1 MSTNDVV
8 PMITKIKALFLF
20 VKWYWPI
27 GSFDFIGGIEWQRSS
42 LSLLTLDAGG
52 RKGLSDKAGN

>member
-8 PMITKIKALFLF
+8 PITKIKALFLF

-27 GSFDFIGGIEWQRSS
+27 GSFDFIGGIERNGKV
-42 LSLLTLDAGG
+42 LT
-52 RKGLSDKAGN
+52 